1 MLPKGLARKGQ
12 MALSKVLTTIEA
24 TADYYH
30 SMISETSPYW
40 YHNYWAALDLLER
53 IQGLPENSL
62 MLEHDKTCDCR
73 E

>member
-1 MLPKGLARKGQ
+1 MEVT
-12 MALSKVLTTIEA
+12 KVLATIEA

-30 SMISETSPYW
+30 SMISEDSPYW

-53 IQGLPENSL
+53 IQGLEENSL
-62 MLEHDKTCDCR
+62 MAEHDKTCGCR